1 MMHGSL
7 AWRTAAAF
15 CCAALAACGQAVPG
29 TAASSG
35 PVQAPSGIT
44 SANGGG
50 QRALNNGLG
59 VGQNASG
66 GVTVGGLP
74 NSKGAAY

>member
-1 MMHGSL
+1 M
-7 AWRTAAAF
+7 RIAAAF
-15 CCAALAACGQAVPG
+15 CCIGLAACGQAVPG
-29 TAASSG
+29 TATSSG

-44 SANGGG
+44 SSNGGG
-50 QRALNNGLG
+50 QRALGNSLG
-59 VGQNASG
+59 VSQGAAG